1 MSPTRCSIHVSL
13 PPVLKKTYRFIAAAL
28 RGEEQD
34 ITNLPIKRAIL
45 LLSIPM
51 VLEMMMESLFAI
63 VDVFFVARLGINAV
77 ATVGLTES
85 VMMLVYSLAIGL
97 SAAATAMVARRIG
110 EGDKESAATAAAQS
124 IWIGLILA
132 VILGISGYLYSPQI
146 LAMLGGDAQLIREGQ
161 GYTRIMFA
169 GNITIMMLFLLN
181 AIFRGAGDAAL
192 AMRSL
197 WLANGINIVL
207 DPCLIMGL
215 GPFPEMGIEGAA
227 IATLIGRGTGVL
239 YQVYHLFGGKNII
252 QMGRR
257 HLIFVR
263 NVMIRLLNVAWNG
276 AAQYLIASASWIFL
290 VRIIADFGPSALA
303 GYTISIRVIIFTI
316 LPAWGIANAASTL
329 VGQHLG
335 AKQPQQAERAA
346 WLASRYTMYF
356 MLIVAIIYI
365 SLAAPIISFFD
376 ASPEVVRVGVQ
387 SLQIIS
393 MGYIFFA
400 YGMVLSQAFN
410 GAGDTRTPMIL
421 NLISFWMVEIP
432 LAWFLAT
439 GLEWGP
445 KGVFIAV
452 AVAESLVAILCI
464 LIFKKGRWKATV
476 I

>member
-1 MSPTRCSIHVSL
+1 
-13 PPVLKKTYRFIAAAL
+13 
-28 RGEEQD
+28 
-34 ITNLPIKRAIL
+34 
-45 LLSIPM
+45 
-51 VLEMMMESLFAI
+51 
-63 VDVFFVARLGINAV
+63 
-77 ATVGLTES
+77 
-85 VMMLVYSLAIGL
+85 
-97 SAAATAMVARRIG
+97 
-110 EGDKESAATAAAQS
+110 
-124 IWIGLILA
+124 
-132 VILGISGYLYSPQI
+132 
-146 LAMLGGDAQLIREGQ
+146 MLGGDEQLIREGQ
-161 GYTRIMFA
+161 GYTRLMFA
-169 GNITIMMLFLLN
+169 GNITIMLLFLLN

-227 IATLIGRGTGVL
+227 VATLIGRGTGVL
-239 YQVYHLFGGKNII
+239 YQVYHLFGGKHII
-252 QMGRR
+252 RMGRQ
-257 HLIFVR
+257 HLILAKDVAF
-263 NVMIRLLNVAWNG
+263 RLLSVGWNG

-290 VRIIADFGPSALA
+290 VRIIADFGPAALA

-335 AKQPQQAERAA
+335 AKQPDQSEQAA
-346 WLASRYTMYF
+346 WIASKYAMIF
-356 MLIVAIIYI
+356 MLFVAVIYI
-365 SLAAPIISFFD
+365 TMATPIIAFFD
-376 ASPEVVRVGVQ
+376 ATPEVVRVGAQ

-393 MGYIFFA
+393 LGYIFYA

-421 NLISFWMVEIP
+421 NLIAFWLVEIP

-439 GLEWGP
+439 GVGMGP

-452 AVAESLVAILCI
+452 AFAESLVAVMCI
-464 LIFKKGRWKATV
+464 LVFRKGRWKATV

>member
-1 MSPTRCSIHVSL
+1 
-13 PPVLKKTYRFIAAAL
+13 
-28 RGEEQD
+28 
-34 ITNLPIKRAIL
+34 
-45 LLSIPM
+45 M
-51 VLEMMMESLFAI
+51 VLEMMMESLFAV
-63 VDVFFVARLGINAV
+63 VDVFFVARLGIHAV

-110 EGDKESAATAAAQS
+110 EGDKENAATAAFQS
-124 IWIGLILA
+124 IWIGLVLA
-132 VILGISGYLYSPQI
+132 VLLGVAGYLYTPQI

-161 GYTRIMFA
+161 GYTRLMFA

-181 AIFRGAGDAAL
+181 AIFRGAGDAVL

-197 WLANGINIVL
+197 WLANVINIIL

-227 IATLIGRGTGVL
+227 VATLIGRGSGVV
-239 YQVYHLFGGKNII
+239 YQLYHLFGGKDII
-252 QMGRR
+252 RIGRR
-257 HLIFVR
+257 HLILVR
-263 NVMIRLLNVAWNG
+263 EVSMRLLSVGWNG

-335 AKQPQQAERAA
+335 AKQPQQAEHAA

-356 MLIVAIIYI
+356 MLVVAILYI
-365 SLAAPIISFFD
+365 TLANPIIAFFD
-376 ASPEVVRVGVQ
+376 SSPEVVRVGVQ

-393 MGYIFFA
+393 LGYIFFA

-421 NLISFWMVEIP
+421 NLISFWLVEIP
-432 LAWFLAT
+432 LAWGLAT
-439 GLEWGP
+439 GLGWGP
-445 KGVFIAV
+445 MGVFIAV
-452 AVAESLVAILCI
+452 AFAESLVAILSI
-464 LIFKKGRWKATV
+464 VIFRKGKWKTT
-476 I
+476 II

>member
-1 MSPTRCSIHVSL
+1 
-13 PPVLKKTYRFIAAAL
+13 
-28 RGEEQD
+28 
-34 ITNLPIKRAIL
+34 
-45 LLSIPM
+45 
-51 VLEMMMESLFAI
+51 MESLFAI
-63 VDVFFVARLGINAV
+63 VDVFFVARLGIRAV

-124 IWIGLILA
+124 IWLGLILA
-132 VILGISGYLYSPQI
+132 IIIGITGFIYSPQI
-146 LAMLGGDAQLIREGQ
+146 LAALGGDTQLIQEGQ
-161 GYTRIMFA
+161 GYTQLMFA
-169 GNITIMMLFLLN
+169 GNITIMLLFLLN
-181 AIFRGAGDAAL
+181 AIYRGAGDAAL

-207 DPCLIMGL
+207 DPCLIFGL

-227 IATLIGRGTGVL
+227 MATIIGRGSGVL
-239 YQVYHLFGGKNII
+239 YQVYHLFGGKHII
-252 QMGRR
+252 RMGRR
-257 HLIFVR
+257 H
-263 NVMIRLLNVAWNG
+263 MILVKDVTLRLLSVGWNG

-335 AKQPQQAERAA
+335 AKQPEQAEQAA
-346 WLASRYTMYF
+346 WLASRYTMFF

-365 SLAAPIISFFD
+365 TMATPIISFFD
-376 ASPEVVRVGVQ
+376 TTPEVVRVGAQ

-393 MGYIFFA
+393 LGYIFFA

-421 NLISFWMVEIP
+421 NLISFWLVEIP
-432 LAWFLAT
+432 LAWCLASVF
-439 GLEWGP
+439 GWGP

-452 AVAESLVAILCI
+452 AISESLVAVLCI
-464 LIFKKGRWKATV
+464 IVFRKGRWKATV

>member
-1 MSPTRCSIHVSL
+1 
-13 PPVLKKTYRFIAAAL
+13 
-28 RGEEQD
+28 
-34 ITNLPIKRAIL
+34 
-45 LLSIPM
+45 M
-51 VLEMMMESLFAI
+51 VLEMMMESLFAV
-63 VDVFFVARLGINAV
+63 VDVFFVARLGIHAV

-110 EGDKESAATAAAQS
+110 EGDKENAATAAFQS
-124 IWIGLILA
+124 IWIGLVLS
-132 VILGISGYLYSPQI
+132 VLLGVAGYLYSPQI

-161 GYTRIMFA
+161 GYTRLMFA

-181 AIFRGAGDAAL
+181 AIFRGAGDAVL

-197 WLANGINIVL
+197 WLANVINIIL

-227 IATLIGRGTGVL
+227 VATLIGRGSGVI
-239 YQVYHLFGGKNII
+239 YQVYHLFGGKDII
-252 QMGRR
+252 RIGRR
-257 HLIFVR
+257 HLVLVR
-263 NVMIRLLNVAWNG
+263 DVSMRLLSVGWNG

-290 VRIIADFGPSALA
+290 VRIIAEFGPSALA

-335 AKQPQQAERAA
+335 AKQPQQAEHAA

-356 MLIVAIIYI
+356 MLVVAILYI
-365 SLAAPIISFFD
+365 TLATPIIAFFD
-376 ASPEVVRVGVQ
+376 STPEVVRVGVQ

-393 MGYIFFA
+393 LGYIFFA

-421 NLISFWMVEIP
+421 NLISFWLVEIP
-432 LAWFLAT
+432 LAWGLAT
-439 GLEWGP
+439 GLGWGP
-445 KGVFIAV
+445 MGVFIAV
-452 AVAESLVAILCI
+452 AFAESLVAILSI
-464 LIFKKGRWKATV
+464 VIFRKGRWKTT
-476 I
+476 II

>member
-1 MSPTRCSIHVSL
+1 M
-13 PPVLKKTYRFIAAAL
+13 
-28 RGEEQD
+28 
-34 ITNLPIKRAIL
+34 PIRRAIV

-51 VLEMMMESLFAI
+51 VLEMMMESLFAV
-63 VDVFFVARLGINAV
+63 VDVFFVARLGIHAV

-110 EGDKESAATAAAQS
+110 EGDKENAATAAFQS
-124 IWIGLILA
+124 IWIGLVLA
-132 VILGISGYLYSPQI
+132 VLLGVAGYLYTPQI

-161 GYTRIMFA
+161 GYTRLMFA

-181 AIFRGAGDAAL
+181 AIFRGAGDAVL

-197 WLANGINIVL
+197 WLANVINIIL

-227 IATLIGRGTGVL
+227 VATLIGRGSGVV
-239 YQVYHLFGGKNII
+239 YQLYHLFGGKDII
-252 QMGRR
+252 RIGRR
-257 HLIFVR
+257 HLVLVR
-263 NVMIRLLNVAWNG
+263 EVSMRLLSVGWNG

-335 AKQPQQAERAA
+335 AKQPQQAEHAA

-356 MLIVAIIYI
+356 MLVVAILYI
-365 SLAAPIISFFD
+365 TLATPIIAFFD
-376 ASPEVVRVGVQ
+376 STPEVVRVGVQ

-393 MGYIFFA
+393 LGYIFFA

-421 NLISFWMVEIP
+421 NLISFWLVEIP
-432 LAWFLAT
+432 LAWGLAT
-439 GLEWGP
+439 GLGWGP
-445 KGVFIAV
+445 MGVFIAV
-452 AVAESLVAILCI
+452 AFAESLVAILSI
-464 LIFKKGRWKATV
+464 VIFRKGRWKTT
-476 I
+476 II